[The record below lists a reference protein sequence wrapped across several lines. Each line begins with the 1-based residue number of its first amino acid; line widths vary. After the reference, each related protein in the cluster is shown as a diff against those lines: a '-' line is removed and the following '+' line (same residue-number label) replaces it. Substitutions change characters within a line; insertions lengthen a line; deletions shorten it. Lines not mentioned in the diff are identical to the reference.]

1 MKGTDFYQ
9 LYKQLE
15 ACEKEELTA
24 AVKAHGGEYIFFDCD
39 SENANDEWF
48 EGEYD
53 DICPIILASLKYDD
67 IFSDFYVTRI
77 TLKDG
82 KWLTIYGFRK
92 EFGWPSD
99 ERKLD
104 VFAYG
109 QIHYITETIP
119 ETDDVKDVTMPLEVT
134 PNIEYRPF
142 KNRLEC
148 LEELHKHGSWIQN
161 ADTYFQICQIDNIG
175 IVTIDSFMS
184 YTEALSCIT
193 FLDNTPFGIKI
204 NT

>member
-67 IFSDFYVTRI
+67 SFSDFYVTRI
-77 TLKDG
+77 TLEDG

-99 ERKLD
+99 ERELD
-104 VFAYG
+104 MFAYG

-119 ETDDVKDVTMPLEVT
+119 ETDDVKDVTMPLEI
-134 PNIEYRPF
+134 NI
-142 KNRLEC
+142 
-148 LEELHKHGSWIQN
+148 
-161 ADTYFQICQIDNIG
+161 
-175 IVTIDSFMS
+175 
-184 YTEALSCIT
+184 
-193 FLDNTPFGIKI
+193 
-204 NT
+204 